1 MTVHIRKIILL
12 ITALFLASMY
22 YAQEDRVV
30 KAVQLKEFVI
40 SADDD
45 LDVESFMTHVMTD
58 SSFYQAFINLKYL
71 PHRFNSELE
80 VMNRKGGEKGRMYR
94 DALQRLVDGKRVV
107 EIREENTNGKLYKR
121 NGEHRYLTAQ
131 MYDEVFYPEVA
142 EPVSPHIHRMKQ
154 EEVSGSKLDKYKSQL
169 KKMLFNPGQEIVS
182 VPFIGDRMDIFAE
195 DMWEY
200 YDYSIYSDYGPDSAY
215 CHVFLVESKAGFRAG
230 KTVIKRMKTY
240 FDKESRQVLS
250 REYRLSNDNIFF
262 EFDIWMKVENEVQD
276 GLLLPQRIQY
286 DGQWDIPFK
295 SAEIIRFDIDC
306 SDYDLS
312 PLR

>member
-1 MTVHIRKIILL
+1 M
-12 ITALFLASMY
+12 
-22 YAQEDRVV
+22 

-71 PHRFNSELE
+71 PHRFDSGLE
-80 VMNRKGGEKGRMYR
+80 VMDRKGGEKGKMHR
-94 DALQRLVDGKRVV
+94 DAVQRLVDEKRVV
-107 EIREENTNGKLYKR
+107 EVREERTNGKLYKR
-121 NGEHRYLTAQ
+121 NGDHRYLTAQ
-131 MYDEVFYPEVA
+131 MYDEVFYPKNA
-142 EPVSPHIHRMKQ
+142 EPVSPQIHKMKQ
-154 EEVSGSKLDKYKSQL
+154 EEVSGSKLEKYKSQL

-182 VPFIGDRMDIFAE
+182 VPFIGDQMDIFAE

-200 YDYSIYSDYGPDSAY
+200 YDYNIYSDYGPDSVY
-215 CHVFLVESKAGFRAG
+215 CHVFLVESKPDCRAG

-250 REYRLSNDNIFF
+250 REYRLTNDNLFF
-262 EFDIWMKVENEVQD
+262 EFDIWMKVENKVQD
-276 GLLLPQRIQY
+276 GHLLPHRIRY

-295 SAEIIRFDIDC
+295 SAEIIRFDINC
-306 SDYDLS
+306 TDYDLS